1 MTTSEVLTHPIRMR
15 IVLTM
20 VGGRDLTTSEI
31 AAEMTDVPIA
41 TLYRHIAA
49 LSEGSVF
56 DVVKER
62 RVRGAVERTFRLRPD
77 YQLRPEFTLAD
88 RQHAANMSS
97 KDQRAAFGVF
107 AASMI
112 AAYDGYLARE
122 DRDVV
127 SDPVGYRTVA
137 VYADDSDVKRVT
149 EIFDEAMQPL
159 LKESEGKRRILVS
172 TVVIPT

>member
-1 MTTSEVLTHPIRMR
+1 MTKSEVLTHPIRMR
-15 IVLTM
+15 IVLTL
-20 VGGRDLTTSEI
+20 VGGRDLTTGDI
-31 AAEMTDVPIA
+31 AAEMPDVPIA

-49 LSEGSVF
+49 LSEGKVI

-88 RQHAANMSS
+88 RKNAAKMNT
-97 KDQRAAFGVF
+97 KDQRASFGVF

-112 AAYDGYLARE
+112 AAYDGYLARD
-122 DRDVV
+122 DRDIVT
-127 SDPVGYRTVA
+127 DPVGYRTVA
-137 VYADDSDVKRVT
+137 VYADDADVKRVT
-149 EIFDEAMQPL
+149 ELFDRAMEPLAEEA
-159 LKESEGKRRILVS
+159 EGKRRILIS

>member
-1 MTTSEVLTHPIRMR
+1 
-15 IVLTM
+15 M
-20 VGGRDLTTSEI
+20 VGGRDLTTGEI

-49 LSEGSVF
+49 LSEGKVL

-62 RVRGAVERTFRLRPD
+62 RVRGAVERTFRLRPN

-88 RQHAANMSS
+88 RKSASKMTT
-97 KDQRAAFGVF
+97 KDQRASFGVF

-112 AAYDGYLARE
+112 AAYDGYLARK
-122 DRDVV
+122 DHDVV
-127 SDPVGYRTVA
+127 TDPVGYRTVA
-137 VYADDSDVKRVT
+137 CYADDADVKRVT
-149 EIFDEAMQPL
+149 ELFDKAIATL
-159 LKESEGKRRILVS
+159 AKEVDGKRRILIS